1 MIRIHTFFILG
12 IVGVACGGTNV
23 GSNPDGGSDAGCT
36 DKTLPGRRACV
47 IGRAKA
53 NAALTLEADAYG
65 CVSCGSSLLPC
76 DVHVSDRT
84 ITLGVR
90 VRTCPMPPG
99 ALCPGG
105 CQLPKSQCEIPPLAA
120 GTYEVVVDG
129 APVSLPGARRTL
141 VIEDGATDTSCEL
154 GVEPT
159 KPVSAADFPRDCTTP
174 DDCALVVEGD
184 GCSVCACP
192 TGAVAKAALADYEAA
207 LREAASQCEPGGTK
221 PCPRCLPHEA
231 ACVEGKCQ
239 AVPK

>member
-1 MIRIHTFFILG
+1 MRIHTFLLLLG
-12 IVGVACGGTNV
+12 VVGVACGGTTV
-23 GSNPDGGSDAGCT
+23 GAKADGGSDAGCT
-36 DKTLPGRRACV
+36 DKTLPGKRACV

-53 NAALTLEADAYG
+53 KAALTLEADADG
-65 CVSCGSSLLPC
+65 CLGCGSSLLPC
-76 DVHVSDRT
+76 NVHVSGRT
-84 ITLGVR
+84 ITLGLR
-90 VRTCPMPPG
+90 VRECPIPPG
-99 ALCPGG
+99 VGCPI
-105 CQLPKSQCEIPPLAA
+105 CQLPKSKCEIPPLSA

-129 APVSLPGARRTL
+129 APVSPPGARRTL
-141 VIEDGATDTSCEL
+141 VVEDGATDTSCEL
-154 GVEPT
+154 GFGPT